1 MSPTPT
7 VSTRIISERRAAAA
21 RANGAKS
28 RGPVT
33 AQGKANSSRNSRK
46 HGLRSTTLFPDHK
59 SDNGWIALLAAYTA
73 EVQPKSDIERLLVET
88 LATTAWRQRFI
99 WKLEKTVVSREIRN
113 VETLHPHESPA
124 TTLAL
129 AYGSLADNTCSLDR
143 LLQVERALFNQFFR
157 VLDRLDIVLANRRNP
172 LRNTLTTFSE
182 KIVLNERSQQLAENT
197 TPRSGVT
204 Q

>member
-7 VSTRIISERRAAAA
+7 VSTRTTSERRAAAA

-46 HGLRSTTLFPDHK
+46 SGLRSTTLFPDHR
-59 SDNGWIALLAAYTA
+59 SDESWIALLAAHTA
-73 EVQPKSDIERLLVET
+73 EVQPQSDTERLLVET
-88 LATTAWRQRFI
+88 LATTVWRQRFI
-99 WKLEKTVVSREIRN
+99 WALEKTIVSREIRN
-113 VETLHPHESPA
+113 VQSLHPDESPS

-129 AYGSLADNTCSLDR
+129 AYGSLADNSCSLDR
-143 LLQVERALFNQFFR
+143 LLQVERALFNQFDC
-157 VLDRLDIVLANRRNP
+157 VLDRLNTVLARRGNP
-172 LRNTLTTFSE
+172 LRNSLATFSRNFF
-182 KIVLNERSQQLAENT
+182 LNERTQQLAENT
-197 TPRSGVT
+197 TPRSGGT